1 MVDENAISEDARR
14 RWQVLAVLC
23 LVQLVVGLDQ
33 AFMMVALP
41 SIEHDLGFA
50 VGDVQWVI
58 TAYAVAF
65 GGSVLLGG
73 RVADVFGRKRS
84 LLVGLALF
92 ALGAAGAGLAP
103 GAGALVAARAL
114 QGLGVA
120 FAAPAAIST
129 LTTTFPGRH
138 ERSLALGIWA
148 AVGGLGTAVGL
159 VTGGLV
165 TETVGWEWIAAID
178 VTVVALAM
186 ALVPSQLPAGRRSR
200 RSLDLAG
207 AALVTTGLS
216 AAVFAVSRIASDG
229 LGAGS
234 TLAAA
239 FLAAVLLGAF
249 LLVEQ
254 RVDDPLLPLG
264 LVRAPCVSA
273 ANIVALLVAA
283 SVASMMLLLTLASQR
298 VLGYTPGKAG
308 LALLALSA
316 TCAVWAL
323 VASRL
328 VVRTGPR
335 ALVASG
341 LVLLTVAL
349 ASFARM
355 PENATYARD
364 LLPGLLLAA
373 MGMAFAF
380 VGLNTAALSTVP
392 ARHAG
397 LGSGLFGTSQQVGG
411 ALGVAVLSSIVAAH
425 GSSGAPAAGSA
436 LADGLGVAFWVDAA
450 IALVAVGAALVLLG
464 RADRATA
471 PVPVPVNGQAS
482 AAAAA

>member
-1 MVDENAISEDARR
+1 MVDENALREDARR
-14 RWQVLAVLC
+14 PWQVLAVLC

-50 VGDVQWVI
+50 AGDVQWVI

-73 RVADVFGRKRS
+73 RVADVFGRKRT
-84 LLVGLALF
+84 LLAGLALF
-92 ALGAAGAGLAP
+92 ALGAACAGLAP
-103 GAGALVAARAL
+103 GAGALVVSRAL

-165 TETVGWEWIAAID
+165 TETVGWEWIGAID
-178 VTVVALAM
+178 VTVVALAV
-186 ALVPSQLPAGRRSR
+186 ALVLSLLPAGGRSR

-216 AAVFAVSRIASDG
+216 AAVLAVSRIASDG

-239 FLAAVLLGAF
+239 CLAAVLLGAF

-273 ANIVALLVAA
+273 ANIVAVLVAA

-298 VLGYTPGKAG
+298 VLRLHTRE
-308 LALLALSA
+308 
-316 TCAVWAL
+316 
-323 VASRL
+323 SRA
-328 VVRTGPR
+328 R
-335 ALVASG
+335 A
-341 LVLLTVAL
+341 
-349 ASFARM
+349 
-355 PENATYARD
+355 P
-364 LLPGLLLAA
+364 
-373 MGMAFAF
+373 
-380 VGLNTAALSTVP
+380 
-392 ARHAG
+392 
-397 LGSGLFGTSQQVGG
+397 G
-411 ALGVAVLSSIVAAH
+411 ALGDVRGLGARRITARRAGRARERLSPP
-425 GSSGAPAAGSA
+425 GSCSSPSRSRPSRGCRRTRRTRATYFPASSSPRWEWRSPSSASTPPRSRPSRRGTRGSA
-436 LADGLGVAFWVDAA
+436 PGCSGP
-450 IALVAVGAALVLLG
+450 
-464 RADRATA
+464 RSR
-471 PVPVPVNGQAS
+471 S
-482 AAAAA
+482 AAPSASPCCRRSSPPTGHPERRRGAGARRRPRRRRSGWMRRSRSSPSALRSSSSAAPTARPRLCR

>member
-1 MVDENAISEDARR
+1 MVDENALRKDGRR
-14 RWQVLAVLC
+14 PWQVLAVLC

-50 VGDVQWVI
+50 AGDVQWVI

-73 RVADVFGRKRS
+73 RVADVFGRKRT
-84 LLVGLALF
+84 LLAGLALF
-92 ALGAAGAGLAP
+92 ALGAACAGLAP
-103 GAGALVAARAL
+103 GAEALVASRAL
-114 QGLGVA
+114 QGIGVA

-129 LTTTFPGRH
+129 LTTTFPGRR
-138 ERSLALGIWA
+138 ERSLALGVWA

-159 VTGGLV
+159 VAGGFV
-165 TETVGWEWIAAID
+165 TETVGWGWIGVID
-178 VTVVALAM
+178 VAVVVLAVALIQ
-186 ALVPSQLPAGRRSR
+186 SRLPAGRRSR

-207 AALVTTGLS
+207 AALVTSGLS
-216 AAVFAVSRIASDG
+216 AAVFAVSRTASDG

-239 FLAAVLLGAF
+239 FLAAVLLGGF

-273 ANIVALLVAA
+273 ANIVAVLVAA

-335 ALVASG
+335 ALAASG

-355 PENATYARD
+355 PESPTYARD

-392 ARHAG
+392 ERHAG
-397 LGSGLFGTSQQVGG
+397 LGSGLLGTSQQIGG
-411 ALGVAVLSSIVAAH
+411 ALGVAVLSSIVAAQ
-425 GSSGAPAAGSA
+425 GSSGAQAAGPA
-436 LADGLGVAFWVDAA
+436 LAAGLGTAFWVDAA

-464 RADRATA
+464 RADCATGSLPVA
-471 PVPVPVNGQAS
+471 PGQAS

>member
-1 MVDENAISEDARR
+1 MVDENALREDARR
-14 RWQVLAVLC
+14 PWQVLAVLC

-50 VGDVQWVI
+50 AGDVQWVI

-73 RVADVFGRKRS
+73 RVADVFGRKRT
-84 LLVGLALF
+84 LLAGLTLF
-92 ALGAAGAGLAP
+92 ALGAACAGLAP
-103 GAGALVAARAL
+103 GAGALVASRAL

-165 TETVGWEWIAAID
+165 TETVGWEWIGAID
-178 VTVVALAM
+178 MTVVALAM
-186 ALVPSQLPAGRRSR
+186 ALVPSRLPVSRRSR

-216 AAVFAVSRIASDG
+216 AAVFAVARIVSDG

-239 FLAAVLLGAF
+239 CLAAVLLGAF

-254 RVDDPLLPLG
+254 RVDDPLLPLD

-273 ANIVALLVAA
+273 ANIVAVLVAA

-316 TCAVWAL
+316 TCAIWAL
-323 VASRL
+323 VAARL

-335 ALVASG
+335 ALAASG

-355 PENATYARD
+355 PENPTYARD

-392 ARHAG
+392 ERHAG

-425 GSSGAPAAGSA
+425 GSSGAPAAGPA

-450 IALVAVGAALVLLG
+450 IALAGVGAALVLLG

-471 PVPVPVNGQAS
+471 SVPVTSQAS